1 MAVPPPRA
9 DLTKHPNPSQGPHT
23 EASLSS
29 SPTHIHTPL
38 KRETPREKPLLP
50 LRSSDTTASRV
61 MAPRASSS
69 SS

>member
-1 MAVPPPRA
+1 MAVPPPT
-9 DLTKHPNPSQGPHT
+9 DLTKLPNPSQGPHT

-50 LRSSDTTASRV
+50 LLSSETTASRV